1 MSEFQQGMILKNVC
15 NDTHCIYIQDI
26 PDVGYGRNCIVYNLK
41 LNRYIVTDDKLY
53 ERIEDNCPIVNTLH
67 TQALMIE
74 SYKAYIRNASEGS
87 LFIAEAVLK
96 HFKQLQG
103 SDLLLTDNSVFSVKD
118 VSLLSEILTTD
129 WTSRIQFDGVRR
141 SPDGHKRVQIA
152 TLRDLRP
159 NNVLLDALCK
169 SIQSIQ
175 EKDK

>member
-1 MSEFQQGMILKNVC
+1 MSEFQQGMILRNVC

-26 PDVGYGRNCIVYNLK
+26 PSVGYGKNCIVYNLK

-53 ERIEDNCPIVNTLH
+53 RRIEDDCPIVNVFH
-67 TQALMIE
+67 TQSLMIE

-87 LFIAEAVLK
+87 LFIAEQVLK

-118 VSLLSEILTTD
+118 ISLLTSTLTTD

-169 SIQSIQ
+169 SIQES
-175 EKDK
+175 DK

>member
-1 MSEFQQGMILKNVC
+1 MSEFQQGMILRNIC

-26 PDVGYGRNCIVYNLK
+26 PDVGYGKNCIVYNLK

-74 SYKAYIRNASEGS
+74 SYKAYIRNAS
-87 LFIAEAVLK
+87 
-96 HFKQLQG
+96 QG

-118 VSLLSEILTTD
+118 VSLIDGVLTTD

-141 SPDGHKRVQIA
+141 SPDGHKRVQIS

-169 SIQSIQ
+169 SIEES
-175 EKDK
+175 DK